1 MLNRRIITMILLTG
15 MLFGQST
22 MNGYGYGMFSHNN
35 DSSSLGSGS
44 IGLLPTFQNNVSL
57 SNPSTWHNMPFT
69 FLSLSFEGQN
79 NSFDDQSF
87 SNSNLSSAKF
97 IIPAKQKLSIGITFS
112 PFLSRQLTVSDTTYQ
127 SFVFSET
134 DTLQYSRSNETSG
147 GSSMM
152 QFAVGYN
159 LNDKDDIAV
168 AVDVLFGSSRSVRNL
183 IIDNTDHLLQ
193 SRDYFTGSMLGLYYT
208 TKRFSYKEK
217 PLILALNYK
226 FSLNPV
232 DVRNESYQAFI
243 DVNSN
248 NYHDSVDYPTAS
260 QALTPTDNTFTDE
273 IKISN
278 LKIGL
283 DYKIYDNYHLQ
294 FEFDQW
300 NNNGNNNLLSSVYPG
315 YIKGKNRFNVSLSK
329 FSKYLANNSFE
340 KINFRSG
347 LIFGNYNIK
356 STGLEKLSDVNEIGL
371 AIGFGVRFGLTN
383 NQLDLSY
390 NFIQRDN
397 IYKVGVEKIQAFNVG
412 ISIGDLWFVK
422 RREI

>member
-1 MLNRRIITMILLTG
+1 MLSRRIITLTLLSG
-15 MLFGQST
+15 ILFGQST
-22 MNGYGYGMFSHNN
+22 MNGYGYGMFSHND
-35 DSSSLGSGS
+35 DSSSLGAGS

-69 FLSLSFEGQN
+69 FLSLSFEGQK
-79 NSFDDQSF
+79 NSFNDQSF
-87 SNSNLSSAKF
+87 SNSNLSSAQF

-127 SFVFSET
+127 TFVFSET

-147 GSSMM
+147 GSSMA

-168 AVDVLFGSSRSVRNL
+168 SIDVLFGSSRSVRNL
-183 IIDNTDHLLQ
+183 ILNDVDHLLQ

-208 TKRFSYKEK
+208 TKRFSYKDK
-217 PLILALNYK
+217 PLILALNYN

-243 DVNSN
+243 DINSN
-248 NYHDSVDYPTAS
+248 NYHDSADYPTAG
-260 QALTPTDNTFTDE
+260 QALMPTDNTFTDE
-273 IKISN
+273 MKITN

-283 DYKIYDNYHLQ
+283 DYEIYDSYHLQ

-300 NNNGNNNLLSSVYPG
+300 NNKGNNNLLSSVYPG
-315 YIKGKNRFNVSLSK
+315 YIKGKNRLNVSFSK

-347 LIFGNYNIK
+347 VFFGNYDIK
-356 STGLEKLSDVNEIGL
+356 STGLEKLGDVSEIGL
-371 AIGFGVRFGLTN
+371 AVGFGVRFGLTN

-397 IYKVGVEKIQAFNVG
+397 IYKVGVENIQAFNVG

>member
-1 MLNRRIITMILLTG
+1 MLSHRIITLTLLTG
-15 MLFGQST
+15 MLFSQST

-127 SFVFSET
+127 TFVFSET

-159 LNDKDDIAV
+159 LNEKDDIGV
-168 AVDVLFGSSRSVRNL
+168 ALDVLFGSSRSVRNL

-193 SRDYFTGSMLGLYYT
+193 SRDYFTGSLLGLYYT
-208 TKRFSYKEK
+208 TKRFSYKDK
-217 PLILALNYK
+217 PLLLALNYN

-248 NYHDSVDYPTAS
+248 NYHDSADYPTAS

-283 DYKIYDNYHLQ
+283 DYEIYDHYHLQ

-300 NNNGNNNLLSSVYPG
+300 NNKGNNNLLSSVYPG
-315 YIKGKNRFNVSLSK
+315 YIKGKSRLNVSLSK
-329 FSKYLANNSFE
+329 FSKYLANNTFE

-347 LIFGNYNIK
+347 IFFGNYDIK
-356 STGLEKLSDVNEIGL
+356 STGLEKLSNVNEVGL

-383 NQLDLSY
+383 NQLDLGY

-397 IYKVGVEKIQAFNVG
+397 IYKVGVENIQAFNVG

>member
-1 MLNRRIITMILLTG
+1 MLSHRIITLTLLTG
-15 MLFGQST
+15 MLFSQST

-127 SFVFSET
+127 TFVFSET

-159 LNDKDDIAV
+159 LNEKDDIGV
-168 AVDVLFGSSRSVRNL
+168 ALDVLFGSSRSVRNL

-193 SRDYFTGSMLGLYYT
+193 SRDYFTGSLLGLYYT
-208 TKRFSYKEK
+208 TKRFSYKDK
-217 PLILALNYK
+217 PLLLALNYN

-248 NYHDSVDYPTAS
+248 NYHDSADYPTAS

-283 DYKIYDNYHLQ
+283 DYEIYDHYHLQ

-300 NNNGNNNLLSSVYPG
+300 NNKGNNNLLSSVYPG
-315 YIKGKNRFNVSLSK
+315 YIKGKSRLNVSLSK
-329 FSKYLANNSFE
+329 FSKYLANNTFE

-347 LIFGNYNIK
+347 IFFGNYDIK
-356 STGLEKLSDVNEIGL
+356 STGLEKLSNVNEVGL

-383 NQLDLSY
+383 NQLDLGY